1 MIEAIKDDS
10 LRKIE
15 KERKMLA
22 EKTILTAAKLIAP
35 VIESSFAVGF
45 DWCIERVKESMYSE
59 LASELEIT
67 KALTYLRQ
75 NEVSKASKAIMLCAW
90 LGGYFSI
97 NTAFACNIRP
107 LRPSRTVARRT
118 AKWLALQLPT
128 SHLFTSWYVGVFG
141 NIVLVAMNKSVQYYN
156 YFHIL

>member
-1 MIEAIKDDS
+1 MYNTYLQEGDPEQRLLIEAIKDDS

-15 KERKMLA
+15 KERKSKA

-67 KALTYLRQ
+67 KALTYLKQ
-75 NEVSKASKAIMLCAW
+75 NDVTWVGGDKINSKK
-90 LGGYFSI
+90 
-97 NTAFACNIRP
+97 P
-107 LRPSRTVARRT
+107 
-118 AKWLALQLPT
+118 
-128 SHLFTSWYVGVFG
+128 
-141 NIVLVAMNKSVQYYN
+141 
-156 YFHIL
+156 